1 MTHIQEGA
9 LMKPWSHALLFVL
22 LSGLFAASASATI
35 VTVNLTAHITGVS
48 DQNGVFYG
56 QIATGQP
63 VTATYTY
70 DTNTVNQNP
79 PPQDVGQ
86 YQPATPP
93 ANITVTVGAFSFQ
106 SNSTPSQSMGSSQF
120 QINVQ
125 PASSGGLSFFA
136 INSSSDQAINPPGA
150 AVATINLTI
159 ADATGQWPS
168 SIALPTN
175 APTQNFSTAA
185 LPSQLQIQGAAQ
197 NNFTLTAWIDS
208 AVLAPPAVQV
218 SPASGSFLAQQHF
231 EAALLLTPGA
241 AQIVSV
247 QSSAGFSYPGTCQLA
262 PPNSSQQPAI
272 LCPHADAVLATL
284 GGGTSTILWQVV
296 LADGTQLNQTVTW
309 TLIQ

>member
-1 MTHIQEGA
+1 MTHVYQQGA
-9 LMKPWSHALLFVL
+9 LMKLRSHALLFVL
-22 LSGLFAASASATI
+22 LSGLCTASASATI

-70 DTNTVNQNP
+70 DTNTVNQNS
-79 PPQDVGQ
+79 PPQVVGQ

-93 ANITVTVGAFSFQ
+93 ANIAVTVGAFSFQ
-106 SNSTPSQSMGSSQF
+106 SNSTLAGSSQL

-125 PASSGGLSFFA
+125 PSSSGGFSSFA
-136 INSSSDQAINPPGA
+136 INSSNNQAINPPGA
-150 AVATINLTI
+150 GAAAINLFI
-159 ADATGQWPS
+159 VDATGQWPS

-175 APTQNFSTAA
+175 APTQNFSTTAF
-185 LPSQLQIQGAAQ
+185 PSQLQIQGAQ
-197 NNFTLTAWIDS
+197 NNFQLTAQIDS

-231 EAALLLTPGA
+231 DAALLLTPGA
-241 AQIVSV
+241 AQIVSL

-262 PPNSSQQPAI
+262 PANSAQRPAI
-272 LCPHADAVLATL
+272 LCPNADAVLAAL
-284 GGGTSTILWQVV
+284 GGGTSTVLWQVV

>member
-1 MTHIQEGA
+1 M
-9 LMKPWSHALLFVL
+9 PFLFVL
-22 LSGLFAASASATI
+22 FSGLCAASASASI

-63 VTATYTY
+63 VTATYSY
-70 DTNTVNQNP
+70 DTNTANQGFA
-79 PPQDVGQ
+79 QVGQ
-86 YQPATPP
+86 YQPLTPP
-93 ANITVTVGAFSFQ
+93 AKITVTVGAFTFQ
-106 SNSTPSQSMGSSQF
+106 TNSTSPTLTGSSQF

-125 PASSGGLSFFA
+125 PSSSGGTSSFA
-136 INSSSDQAINPPGA
+136 LNSSSVQSINAPWATVAAINLLL
-150 AVATINLTI
+150 V
-159 ADATGQWPS
+159 DATGQWPS

-175 APTQNFSTAA
+175 APTQNFSTGAV
-185 LPSQLQIQGAAQ
+185 PSQLQIQGAVQDGFQVTAQ
-197 NNFTLTAWIDS
+197 IDS

-231 EAALLLTPGA
+231 DVALLLTPGA
-241 AQIVSV
+241 QIVSL

-262 PPNSSQQPAI
+262 PANSAQQPAI
-272 LCPHADAVLATL
+272 LCPNADAVLATL